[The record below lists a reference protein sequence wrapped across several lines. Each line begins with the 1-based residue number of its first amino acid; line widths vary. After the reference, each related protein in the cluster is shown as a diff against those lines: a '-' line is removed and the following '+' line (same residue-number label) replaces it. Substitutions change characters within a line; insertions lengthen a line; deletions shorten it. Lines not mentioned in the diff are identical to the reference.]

1 MPRAPPAGAKP
12 WGPVTQ
18 VSLWLVPVQRL
29 RHRPHGLGPGAIL
42 PRSVS
47 SVIGH
52 GGHVTEASSGEEFAG
67 SRERQGEP
75 PMLGHREQQ
84 DGTSSQGQAKQAPPS
99 SKKWTLG
106 RGGGLAVSWLRVTWG
121 GTIAPHTLRLCHCS
135 RTGRAAT
142 LQAAFW
148 SRSSAS
154 HSRDPGRGLAQRA
167 GTG

>member
-1 MPRAPPAGAKP
+1 MPWAPPAGAKP

-18 VSLWLVPVQRL
+18 VSLRLVPMQRL

-42 PRSVS
+42 SRSMS
-47 SVIGH
+47 SVVGH
-52 GGHVTEASSGEEFAG
+52 GGRVMEASSGEESAG

-75 PMLGHREQQ
+75 PALGRREQQ
-84 DGTSSQGQAKQAPPS
+84 DRASSQGQAKQAPPS
-99 SKKWTLG
+99 SKKRTLG
-106 RGGGLAVSWLRVTWG
+106 GGRGLAVSWLPVTRG
-121 GTIAPHTLRLCHCS
+121 STTAPHTLYLCRCS

-148 SRSSAS
+148 SSTS
-154 HSRDPGRGLAQRA
+154 HSRDSGRGLAQRA